1 MVRPVWGE
9 LTSQESAVLAAVER
23 RLTNPEIAAEFV
35 ISVRTVESHIAALR
49 RKLDVNS
56 RSGLIDVARAR
67 RRAALPLPLTS
78 FVGRETD
85 MSAVCGLLDRHRWVT
100 LVGAPGCGKTRLAL
114 EAASVGSRSP
124 VLVELTGTPA
134 GQVADAIAGA
144 LGVGRCSDTSLTRAL
159 AAALAARGALLLLDG
174 CERVAPDVVRV
185 VRELLASAHDLA
197 VLVTSQGPLDAS
209 DEVVYRIQP
218 LTDDPEAERAAVQLL
233 LDRATAARGGRPPD
247 DPDSAPRLCVVL
259 DGLPLAIELVAA
271 RAHDVSLR
279 QLADTIAADRAL
291 LDVAAPTGERSLASA
306 FARSWDLLT
315 DDDRRVL
322 TRVSALPGRFDLD
335 MVAAVAAPASA
346 AAVLRLVDRSMIS
359 ADRSSDSDHPSF
371 VVLASLRPL
380 ILAQA
385 GYGVLDEVRRAHA
398 EHCRDVLDQFAVAA
412 RTDDSPDTALRARRS
427 LAAAPPALDWSAEND
442 PALAAQLARA
452 IGVLVEQ
459 YGADAAAVAAVAR
472 AVRRQ
477 EVMSQLLGP
486 GGDLAG
492 EALLFSEVPLA
503 GELATRLLSAAGEDP
518 HTQLAAHRLAAF
530 VHCYRGVQESA
541 LEHAAAAEDL
551 AGRLHD
557 PWRLASARQARGMAA
572 PDTETELSAF
582 RSALESFAEAG
593 DALHVNNVRYMMAMS
608 QIDAGNHRNDAEA
621 WVAQCLAYA
630 SETGNRHELAHALL
644 TRARLRPDASAAPDD
659 LAVARDVFA
668 ELGDLRCLA
677 RAHLALAQHS
687 TPDNSL
693 PLLRTAVELSAHAS
707 APGVHETAVTA
718 LVRVAWE
725 AGRTREAALA
735 LGQLITLVGRGQA
748 LAACPEGLRDQID
761 ILQPQ
766 VLEGIARAGT
776 ARPPGPPSQPTTS

>member
-1 MVRPVWGE
+1 M
-9 LTSQESAVLAAVER
+9 LAAVER

-49 RKLDVNS
+49 RKLGVNN

-78 FVGRETD
+78 FVGREND

-185 VRELLASAHDLA
+185 VRELLANAHDLA
-197 VLVTSQGPLDAS
+197 VLVTSQGPLDAP
-209 DEVVYRIQP
+209 DEVVCRIQP
-218 LTDDPEAERAAVQLL
+218 LTGDPEAERAAVQLL

-279 QLADTIAADRAL
+279 RLADTIAADRAL

-315 DDDRRVL
+315 DEDRRVL

-335 MVAAVAAPASA
+335 MVAAAAPASA

-359 ADRSSDSDHPSF
+359 ADRSSDSGHPSF

-385 GYGVLDEVRRAHA
+385 NRGVLDEVRRAHA

-412 RTDDSPDTALRARRS
+412 RTDDSPDTARRARRS
-427 LAAAPPALDWSAEND
+427 LASAPPALDWSAEND
-442 PALAAQLARA
+442 PALAAHLARA

-486 GGDLAG
+486 DGDLAG

-503 GELATRLLSAAGEDP
+503 GELATRLLSAAGDDP

-530 VHCYRGVQESA
+530 VHSYRGVQESA
-541 LEHAAAAEDL
+541 LGHAAAAEDL
-551 AGRLHD
+551 AGHLHD
-557 PWRLASARQARGMAA
+557 PWRLASAQQARGMAA
-572 PDTETELSAF
+572 PDAETELSAF

-608 QIDAGNHRNDAEA
+608 QIDAGNHRNDAEE

-630 SETGNRHELAHALL
+630 TETGNRHELAHALL
-644 TRARLRPDASAAPDD
+644 TRARLRPDASTAPDD
-659 LAVARDVFA
+659 LAAARDVFA

-687 TPDNSL
+687 TPEDSL

-725 AGRTREAALA
+725 AGRTREATLA
-735 LGQLITLVGRGQA
+735 LGQLITLIGRQQA

-776 ARPPGPPSQPTTS
+776 GRPPGPPSQPTSS